1 MRIAHV
7 INALRVGGAE
17 KLLVTLA
24 GELRRR
30 GIDFTI
36 ITLRQSDPEMLAL
49 AAAEGA
55 RIAEFPH
62 RKLWAPRRFYRL
74 ERYLRAE
81 RFSVLHTHL
90 TMANI
95 LGAAAG
101 RLAGTPVVT
110 SLHNTTMRSQSLPLH
125 HLAETWLLRTSV
137 RRIIAVG
144 WETARTQG
152 ARLKGRQMLVLPNA
166 VPCPEPLTPDERRA
180 LRREL
185 GGGAPEAPLLIFVG
199 RLVPQK
205 GLGDLLLAFAGVQR
219 HHPAARL
226 LVVGDGPLQG
236 EVQAQAQSL
245 GLGEQVRLLGLRGD
259 VPRLLGACDLFVS
272 AAHWEGLPVASL
284 EAMAA
289 GLPLAVTAVGDL
301 PRVVTPETGALT
313 PPHAPEL
320 LAEAINALLSAP
332 ARLAAAGAAAQQRA
346 RREFSAGAWAGR
358 LLDLYDE
365 VRQEEAHAGAR

>member
-17 KLLVTLA
+17 ELLLTLA

-30 GIDFTI
+30 GIDLTI
-36 ITLRQSDPEMLAL
+36 ITLRPSDPEMLAQ
-49 AAAEGA
+49 AAGEGA
-55 RIAEFPH
+55 RVVAFPH
-62 RKLWAPRRFYRL
+62 RKLWAPGRFYRL
-74 ERYLRAE
+74 QRFLRAE

-95 LGAAAG
+95 LGTAAG

-110 SLHNTTMRSQSLPLH
+110 SLHNTTMRSQSMPLH
-125 HLAETWLLRTSV
+125 SLAETWLLRTSV
-137 RRIIAVG
+137 QRIIAVG
-144 WETARTQG
+144 WETARTHR
-152 ARLKGRQMLVLPNA
+152 ARLNGKPLLVLPNA
-166 VPCPEPLTPDERRA
+166 VSFPPPLSPAERSA

-185 GGGAPEAPLLIFVG
+185 GCGNPEAPLLIFVG

-205 GLGDLLLAFAGVQR
+205 GLGDLLQAFAGVHQA
-219 HHPAARL
+219 HPAARL
-226 LVVGDGPLQG
+226 LLVGEGPLQE
-236 EVQAQAQSL
+236 EVQAQVRSL
-245 GLGEQVRLLGLRGD
+245 GLGGQVSLLGLRSD
-259 VPRLLGACDLFVS
+259 VQRLLGACDLFVS

-313 PPHAPEL
+313 PPQDPEA
-320 LAEAINALLSAP
+320 LAEAINALLASP
-332 ARLAAAGAAAQQRA
+332 ERRAAAGAAAQARV
-346 RREFSAGAWAGR
+346 RREFSAEAWAGR